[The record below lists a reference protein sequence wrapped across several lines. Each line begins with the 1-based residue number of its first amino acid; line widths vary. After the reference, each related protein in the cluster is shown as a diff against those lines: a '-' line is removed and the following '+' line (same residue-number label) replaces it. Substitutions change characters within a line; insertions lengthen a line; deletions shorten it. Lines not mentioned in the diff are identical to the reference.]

1 MLELRKV
8 FLVSIRHKI
17 HLFEVTA
24 LFKSETTY
32 QPEKTLM
39 TITHDMRICQSDYP
53 MDWYPEAFIPY
64 AEEYQALPDR
74 QLTTVLKWMT
84 PYMKKAQDHF
94 GDQLLLLAHYYMG
107 GDIVRLI
114 EQFGGKIGD
123 SYQLAL
129 MAANHPEK
137 SVIIES
143 AVHFMAE
150 SISILAHE
158 HQHVY
163 ITNPKSGCTMEML
176 AKDFMVEPAFLDLN
190 QRYGQDNILPV
201 CYMNTS
207 GRVKAMTGAQGG
219 AVCTSS
225 NVKKI
230 FQWAQKQQK
239 KILFIPDQHMGE
251 NVAYWLGIKHIAY
264 WPGGTAGA
272 QYSLSAQDAATLER
286 FDKAELILF
295 SSHCAVHTVYQPE
308 QCDYWHSQGYTT
320 IVHPECRND
329 VIRVAQHAG
338 STAFIWDYVV
348 HDRAG
353 TKRYAIGTENHMVE
367 NLKQHCKQL
376 SIEVVNL
383 AEAPSD
389 SEKKGVGCG
398 CATMSRNDPP
408 HLVALLDLLR
418 LGKKLDYSEVKA
430 GDVVNEFTGLR
441 HRLQHNDQQW
451 VIDNAKRALQK
462 MIDITE
468 DRV

>member
-1 MLELRKV
+1 M
-8 FLVSIRHKI
+8 
-17 HLFEVTA
+17 
-24 LFKSETTY
+24 FKNSTTY
-32 QPEKTLM
+32 QPEATLM
-39 TITHDMRICQSDYP
+39 AIRNDMAICQSDYP
-53 MDWYPEAFIPY
+53 LDWYQEDFIPY
-64 AEEYQALPDR
+64 AQEYQALPDR
-74 QLTTVLKWMT
+74 KLTTVLNWMK
-84 PYMKKAQDHF
+84 PYLAKAQNHF
-94 GDQLLLLAHYYMG
+94 GNKLLLLAHYYMG
-107 GDIVRLI
+107 GEIVRLI

-129 MAANHPEK
+129 MAANNPEK
-137 SVIIES
+137 SVIVES

-150 SISILAHE
+150 SISILANE
-158 HQHVY
+158 NQHVY

-190 QRYGQDNILPV
+190 ERYGAENILPV

-230 FQWAQKQQK
+230 FQWAQKQNK

-251 NVAYWLGIKHIAY
+251 NVAYWLGIKNLAY

-272 QYSLSAQDAATLER
+272 NYSLPAQDKKTLKQ

-295 SSHCAVHTVYQPE
+295 ASQCAVHTHYQPE
-308 QCDYWHSQGYTT
+308 MCDYWKSQGYTT

-329 VIRVAQHAG
+329 VIKVADYSG
-338 STAFIWDYVV
+338 STAFIWDLVV
-348 HDRAG
+348 HDKAG
-353 TKRYAIGTENHMVE
+353 TKSYAIGTENHMVE
-367 NLKQHCKQL
+367 NLKQYCKNL
-376 SIEVVNL
+376 GIRVVNL
-383 AEAPSD
+383 AEAPQKD
-389 SEKKGVGCG
+389 TEKGVGCG

-418 LGKKLDYSEVKA
+418 QGKSMPYNEVKA
-430 GDVVNEFTGLR
+430 GDVVNEFTGTR
-441 HRLQHNDQQW
+441 NRLPVNDQQW
-451 VIDNAKRALQK
+451 VINNAKKALEM
-462 MIDITE
+462 MINITE

>member
-1 MLELRKV
+1 M
-8 FLVSIRHKI
+8 F
-17 HLFEVTA
+17 
-24 LFKSETTY
+24 LFKKSSVY

-39 TITHDMRICQSDYP
+39 PITNDMSICQSDYP
-53 MDWYPEAFIPY
+53 LDWYQEDFIPY

-74 QLTTVLKWMT
+74 KLTTVLAWMT
-84 PYMKKAQDHF
+84 PYLKKAQDHF
-94 GDQLLLLAHYYMG
+94 GEQLLLLAHYYMG

-114 EQFGGKIGD
+114 EQFGGQIGD

-150 SISILAHE
+150 SISILANPS
-158 HQHVY
+158 QHVY

-190 QRYGQDNILPV
+190 ERYGAENILPV

-230 FQWAQKQQK
+230 FQWAQQQKK

-251 NVAYWLGIKHIAY
+251 NVAYWLGIKNLAY
-264 WPGGTAGA
+264 WPGGSAGA
-272 QYSLSAQDAATLER
+272 QYSLADQDAKTLAS
-286 FDKAELILF
+286 FDRADLILF
-295 SSHCAVHTVYQPE
+295 SSHCAVHTYYEPE
-308 QCDYWHSQGYTT
+308 MCEYWHTKGYTT

-329 VIRVAQHAG
+329 VIKVAQHAG

-348 HDRAG
+348 HDRAN

-376 SIEVVNL
+376 NIEVINL
-383 AEAPSD
+383 AEAPKKAD
-389 SEKKGVGCG
+389 SKGVGCG

-418 LGKKLDYSEVKA
+418 QGKAMPYNEVKA
-430 GDVVNEFTGLR
+430 GDAVNEFTGLR
-441 HRLQHNDQQW
+441 QRLQEVDQNW
-451 VIDNAKRALQK
+451 VIDNAKRALQM
-462 MIDITE
+462 MINITE
-468 DRV
+468 DKI

>member
-1 MLELRKV
+1 MFRNQNE
-8 FLVSIRHKI
+8 
-17 HLFEVTA
+17 
-24 LFKSETTY
+24 Y

-39 TITHDMRICQSDYP
+39 PITNNMSICQSDYP
-53 MDWYPEAFIPY
+53 LDWYQTDFIPY

-74 QLTTVLKWMT
+74 KLTTVLAWMT
-84 PYMKKAQDHF
+84 PYIKKAQDHF
-94 GDQLLLLAHYYMG
+94 GEKLLLLAHYYMG

-114 EQFGGKIGD
+114 EQFGGNIGD

-129 MAANHPEK
+129 MAAANPQK

-150 SISILAHE
+150 SISILANTN
-158 HQHVY
+158 QTVY

-176 AKDFMVEPAFLDLN
+176 AKDFMVEPAFQDLN
-190 QRYGQDNILPV
+190 ERYGAENILPV

-230 FQWAQKQQK
+230 FQWAQQQNK

-251 NVAYWLGIKHIAY
+251 NVAYWLGINRLAY

-272 QYSLSAQDAATLER
+272 QYSLADQDKATLER

-295 SSHCAVHTVYQPE
+295 ASQCAVHTHYQPE
-308 QCDYWHSQGYTT
+308 MCEYWHQLGYTT
-320 IVHPECRND
+320 IVHPECRNT

-348 HDRAG
+348 NDRAG
-353 TKRYAIGTENHMVE
+353 TKQYAIGTENHMVE
-367 NLKQHCKQL
+367 NLKQYCKSLGIQ
-376 SIEVVNL
+376 VVNL
-383 AEAPSD
+383 AEAPKAPN
-389 SEKKGVGCG
+389 EKGIGCG

-418 LGKKLDYSEVKA
+418 QGKTMSYNEVKA
-430 GDVVNEFTGLR
+430 GDVVNEFTGSR
-441 HRLQHNDQQW
+441 QRLQQQDQQW
-451 VIDNAKRALQK
+451 VIDNAKKALQM
-462 MIDITE
+462 MIKITE
-468 DRV
+468 G

>member
-1 MLELRKV
+1 MFNNPE
-8 FLVSIRHKI
+8 I
-17 HLFEVTA
+17 
-24 LFKSETTY
+24 Y
-32 QPEKTLM
+32 QPERTLM
-39 TITHDMRICQSDYP
+39 RITNDMQICQSDYP
-53 MDWYPEAFIPY
+53 LDWYQPEFVPY

-74 QLTTVLKWMT
+74 KLTTVLAWMT
-84 PYMKKAQDHF
+84 PYMKKAQAHF
-94 GDQLLLLAHYYMG
+94 GEKLLLLAHYYMG
-107 GDIVRLI
+107 GEIVRLI
-114 EQFGGKIGD
+114 EQFGGQIGD

-129 MAANHPEK
+129 MAANNPQK

-150 SISILAHE
+150 SISILANE

-190 QRYGQDNILPV
+190 ERYGKDNILPV

-230 FQWAQKQQK
+230 FRWAREQNK

-251 NVAYWLGIKHIAY
+251 NVAYWLGIKNIAY

-272 QYSLSAQDAATLER
+272 QYSLLNQDKQTLDQ

-295 SSHCAVHTVYQPE
+295 ASHCAVHTHYTPAM
-308 QCDYWHSQGYTT
+308 CDYWHALGYTT
-320 IVHPECRND
+320 VVHPECRND

-338 STAFIWDYVV
+338 STAFIWDLVV
-348 HDRAG
+348 NDRAG
-353 TKRYAIGTENHMVE
+353 TKHYAIGTENHMVE
-367 NLKQHCKQL
+367 NVKQYCHNL
-376 SIEVVNL
+376 GINVVNL
-383 AEAPSD
+383 AEAPINEN
-389 SEKKGVGCG
+389 EKALGCG

-408 HLVALLDLLR
+408 HLIALIDLLR
-418 LGKKLDYSEVKA
+418 QGKAMPYNEVKA
-430 GDVVNEFTGLR
+430 GDMVNEFTGTR
-441 HRLQHNDQQW
+441 HRLEVKDQQW
-451 VIDNAKRALQK
+451 VIENAKKALQK
-462 MIDITE
+462 MIEITE
-468 DRV
+468 S

>member
-1 MLELRKV
+1 M
-8 FLVSIRHKI
+8 
-17 HLFEVTA
+17 
-24 LFKSETTY
+24 FKNSTIY
-32 QPEKTLM
+32 QPEATLM
-39 TITHDMRICQSDYP
+39 HIRNDMSICQSDYP
-53 MDWYPEAFIPY
+53 IDWYQEDFIPY

-74 QLTTVLKWMT
+74 KLTTVLEWMK

-94 GDQLLLLAHYYMG
+94 GDKLLLLAHYYMG

-129 MAANHPEK
+129 MAADHPEK

-150 SISILAHE
+150 SISILAHTN
-158 HQHVY
+158 QQVY

-176 AKDFMVEPAFLDLN
+176 AKDFMVEPAFIDLN
-190 QRYGQDNILPV
+190 ERYGAENIIPI

-230 FQWAQKQQK
+230 FQWAQKENK

-251 NVAYWLGIKHIAY
+251 NVAYWLGIKNLAY

-272 QYSLSAQDAATLER
+272 HYSLAEQDKSTLNQ

-295 SSHCAVHTVYQPE
+295 SSQCAVHTVYQPE
-308 QCDYWHSQGYTT
+308 MCEYWHSKGYTT

-353 TKRYAIGTENHMVE
+353 TKQYAIGTENHMVT
-367 NLKQHCKQL
+367 NLKQYCKAL
-376 SIEVVNL
+376 GIEVVNL
-383 AEAPSD
+383 AEAPQQD
-389 SEKKGVGCG
+389 NQKGVGCG

-418 LGKKLDYSEVKA
+418 QGKTMAYNEVKA
-430 GDVVNEFTGLR
+430 GDVVNEFTGTR
-441 HRLQHNDQQW
+441 NRLPLNDQQW
-451 VIDNAKRALQK
+451 VIENAKKSLQM
-462 MIDITE
+462 MINITE
-468 DRV
+468 DRI

>member
-1 MLELRKV
+1 MMQPILPNTFSNKAT
-8 FLVSIRHKI
+8 K
-17 HLFEVTA
+17 LFTTQ
-24 LFKSETTY
+24 TTY

-39 TITHDMRICQSDYP
+39 QITNDMSICQSDYP
-53 MDWYPEAFIPY
+53 LDWYQQEFTPY
-64 AEEYQALPDR
+64 AEEYLALPDR
-74 QLTTVLKWMT
+74 KLTTVLAWMS
-84 PYMKKAQDHF
+84 PYLKKAQDHF
-94 GDQLLLLAHYYMG
+94 GDKLLLLAHYYMG

-150 SISILAHE
+150 SISILANT
-158 HQHVY
+158 HQNVY

-190 QRYGQDNILPV
+190 ERYGAENIIPV

-230 FQWAQKQQK
+230 FQWAQKKNK

-251 NVAYWLGIKHIAY
+251 NVAYWLGIKNIAY
-264 WPGGTAGA
+264 WPGGSEGA
-272 QYSLSAQDAATLER
+272 QYSLAAQDSKTLAT
-286 FDKAELILF
+286 FDRAELILF
-295 SSHCAVHTVYQPE
+295 ASQCAVHTYYQPYMCE
-308 QCDYWHSQGYTT
+308 YWHTKGYATV
-320 IVHPECRND
+320 VHPECRND
-329 VIRVAQHAG
+329 VIREAQQAG

-348 HDRAG
+348 NDRAG

-367 NLKQHCKQL
+367 NVKQHCKNL
-376 SIEVVNL
+376 NIEVVNL
-383 AEAPSD
+383 AEAPTALQTN
-389 SEKKGVGCG
+389 GVGCG

-408 HLVALLDLLR
+408 HLVALVDLLR
-418 LGKKLDYSEVKA
+418 QGKDMAYNKVCA
-430 GDVVNEFTGLR
+430 GDVVNEFTGSR
-441 HRLQHNDQQW
+441 SRLQKIDQTW
-451 VIDNAKRALQK
+451 VIENAKRALQM

-468 DRV
+468 NQI

>member
-1 MLELRKV
+1 M
-8 FLVSIRHKI
+8 F
-17 HLFEVTA
+17 T
-24 LFKSETTY
+24 SEGIY

-39 TITHDMRICQSDYP
+39 RITNDMSICQSDYP
-53 MDWYPEAFIPY
+53 LDWYQEEFIPY
-64 AEEYQALPDR
+64 AEEYVALPDR
-74 QLTTVLKWMT
+74 KLTTVLAWMS
-84 PYMKKAQDHF
+84 PYIKKAQDHF
-94 GDQLLLLAHYYMG
+94 GDKLLLLAHYYMG

-114 EQFGGKIGD
+114 EQFGGQIGD

-129 MAANHPEK
+129 MAADHPEK

-150 SISILAHE
+150 SISILAKPN
-158 HQHVY
+158 QHVY

-190 QRYGQDNILPV
+190 ARYGAENILPV

-230 FQWAQKQQK
+230 FQWAQKQKK

-251 NVAYWLGIKHIAY
+251 NVAYWLGIKNLAY
-264 WPGGTAGA
+264 WPGGSAGA
-272 QYSLSAQDAATLER
+272 QYSLEAQDHATLKT

-295 SSHCAVHTVYQPE
+295 ASQCAVHTLYEPAM
-308 QCDYWHSQGYTT
+308 CDYWHSKGYTT

-329 VIRVAQHAG
+329 VIRVSQHAG

-348 HDRAG
+348 NDRAC

-367 NLKQHCKQL
+367 NLKQHCKSL
-376 SIEVVNL
+376 GIDVVNL
-383 AEAPSD
+383 AEAPKAM
-389 SEKKGVGCG
+389 EGKGIGCG

-418 LGKKLDYSEVKA
+418 QGKSMAYNEVKA
-430 GDVVNEFTGLR
+430 GDVVNEFTGSR
-441 HRLQHNDQQW
+441 QRLQTIDQAF
-451 VIDNAKRALQK
+451 VIENAKRALQM

-468 DRV
+468 DRI

>member
-1 MLELRKV
+1 M
-8 FLVSIRHKI
+8 
-17 HLFEVTA
+17 
-24 LFKSETTY
+24 FKTPTIYE
-32 QPEKTLM
+32 PKKTLM
-39 TITHDMRICQSDYP
+39 HITNDMSICQSDYP
-53 MDWYPEAFIPY
+53 LDWYQEEFIPY

-74 QLTTVLKWMT
+74 KLTTVLAWMA

-129 MAANHPEK
+129 MAASHPEK

-150 SISILAHE
+150 SISILANPT
-158 HQHVY
+158 QNVY

-190 QRYGQDNILPV
+190 ARYGAENILPV

-230 FQWAQKQQK
+230 FQWAQKQKK
-239 KILFIPDQHMGE
+239 KILFIPDKHMGE
-251 NVAYWLGIKHIAY
+251 NVAYWLGINNIAY

-272 QYSLSAQDAATLER
+272 QYSLDAQDSATLET
-286 FDKAELILF
+286 FDRAELILF
-295 SSHCAVHTVYQPE
+295 ASECAVHTYYQPDM
-308 QCDYWHSQGYTT
+308 CDYWHTKGYTT

-338 STAFIWDYVV
+338 STAFIWDYVTQ
-348 HDRAG
+348 DRAN

-367 NLKQHCKQL
+367 NLKQHCKSL
-376 SIEVVNL
+376 GIDVVNL
-383 AEAPSD
+383 AEAPQSI
-389 SEKKGVGCG
+389 EAKGVGCG

-408 HLVALLDLLR
+408 HLIALLDLLR
-418 LGKKLDYSEVKA
+418 QGKSMGYNKVCA
-430 GDVVNEFTGLR
+430 GDIVNEFTGTR
-441 HRLQHNDQQW
+441 HRLQKMDQAW
-451 VIDNAKRALQK
+451 VIENAKRALQM
-462 MIDITE
+462 MINITE
-468 DRV
+468 NPN

>member
-1 MLELRKV
+1 MLKKN
-8 FLVSIRHKI
+8 S
-17 HLFEVTA
+17 
-24 LFKSETTY
+24 TY
-32 QPEKTLM
+32 QPEKTRMSITNDM
-39 TITHDMRICQSDYP
+39 TICQSDYP
-53 MDWYPEAFIPY
+53 LDWYQEDFIPY

-74 QLTTVLKWMT
+74 KLTTVLNWMS
-84 PYMKKAQDHF
+84 PYVTRAQDHF

-114 EQFGGKIGD
+114 EQFGGRIGD

-129 MAANHPEK
+129 MATEQPEK

-150 SISILAHE
+150 
-158 HQHVY
+158 
-163 ITNPKSGCTMEML
+163 MF

-190 QRYGQDNILPV
+190 ARYGADNILPV

-230 FQWAQKQQK
+230 FEWARQQHK

-251 NVAYWLGIKHIAY
+251 NVAYWLGINNMAY

-272 QYSLSAQDAATLER
+272 QYSLDAEDPKIVSQ

-295 SSHCAVHTVYQPE
+295 ASECAVHTYYQPE
-308 QCDYWHSQGYTT
+308 MCDYWQNKGYTT

-329 VIRVAQHAG
+329 VIRKAQHAG

-348 HDRAG
+348 NDRAK
-353 TKRYAIGTENHMVE
+353 TQRYAIGTENHMVD
-367 NLKQHCKQL
+367 NLKQHCL
-376 SIEVVNL
+376 SLNIDVVNL
-383 AEAPSD
+383 AEMP
-389 SEKKGVGCG
+389 EPHQQKGVGCG

-418 LGKKLDYSEVKA
+418 QGKSMPYNEIKA
-430 GDVVNEFTGLR
+430 GDVVNEFTGVR
-441 HRLQHNDQQW
+441 DRLHNRDQQW
-451 VIDNAKRALQK
+451 IIENAKRALQM
-462 MIDITE
+462 MIQITE
-468 DRV
+468 KK